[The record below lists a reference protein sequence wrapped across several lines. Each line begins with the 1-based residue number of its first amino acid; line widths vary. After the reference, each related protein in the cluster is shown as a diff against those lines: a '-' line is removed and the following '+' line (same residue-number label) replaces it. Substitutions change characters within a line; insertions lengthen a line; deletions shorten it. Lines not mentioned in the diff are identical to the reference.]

1 MGDKDQQGKQDEQV
15 EVEGHI
21 DAPTDDAE
29 ERDDDQTP
37 DVEGH
42 KRAMRQAPKKRV

>member
-1 MGDKDQQGKQDEQV
+1 MGDKDEQGKQDEQV

-21 DAPTDDAE
+21 DAPTDAE
-29 ERDDDQTP
+29 DRDDDQTP

-42 KRAMRQAPKKRV
+42 RRAMRQAPKKRF